1 MKRPV
6 FDSSAFISY
15 KRQIVENEKILRAMS
30 LSLVVLCELTATN
43 IKRETLQLF
52 EQWRE
57 NYHQDG
63 LLIVPSM
70 LDFWNTAK
78 KIRALK
84 IAEEKDF
91 RKLQRPPDDALRL
104 QNDALIAYT
113 VGQTENCYVVTSN
126 VKDFERLQRVIDFE
140 FQSSEEFFG
149 L

>member
-1 MKRPV
+1 
-6 FDSSAFISY
+6 
-15 KRQIVENEKILRAMS
+15 
-30 LSLVVLCELTATN
+30 
-43 IKRETLQLF
+43 
-52 EQWRE
+52 
-57 NYHQDG
+57 
-63 LLIVPSM
+63 M

-113 VGQTENCYVVTSN
+113 VGQTENCYPVTSN
-126 VKDFERLQRVIDFE
+126 IKDFERLQRVIAFD